1 MPSDLL
7 ELRDGG
13 PDDAFAC
20 AAIFT
25 AWVDRTDWVPSVH
38 SAEDVLRHYREHV
51 MGSCRVLVVEC
62 DRAVIGFLA
71 VDGEGL
77 VAGLFVAE
85 AWRGK
90 GVGSAL
96 IDRAKA
102 LRPEGLS
109 LWAFEANAPAL
120 RFYARRGF
128 VEDGRTDGDNEEGLP
143 DVRLVWRARP

>member
-1 MPSDLL
+1 MPSEGLA
-7 ELRDGG
+7 LRAGG
-13 PDDAFAC
+13 ADDAFAC

-25 AWVDRTDWVPSVH
+25 AWVDATEWVPSVH

-51 MGSCRVLVVEC
+51 VGSCRVLVAERDGVV
-62 DRAVIGFLA
+62 AGFLA
-71 VDGEGL
+71 VDAEGL
-77 VAGLFVAE
+77 VAGLFVAA
-85 AWRGK
+85 AWRGQ

-96 IDRAKA
+96 IDAAKA

-128 VEDGRTDGDNEEGLP
+128 VEAGRTAGENDEGLP
-143 DVRLVWRARP
+143 DVRLVWRARR